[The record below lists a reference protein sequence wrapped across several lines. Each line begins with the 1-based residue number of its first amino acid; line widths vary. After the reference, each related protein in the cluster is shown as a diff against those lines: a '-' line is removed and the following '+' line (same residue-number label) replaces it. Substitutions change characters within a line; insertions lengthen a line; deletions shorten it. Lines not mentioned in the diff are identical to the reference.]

1 VARRTLS
8 RQLIVTTCIEL
19 IDREGPDKFT
29 LRRLGDVLGTDPTAI
44 YRHFRDKDEL
54 TRAVGDE
61 ILRPL
66 WDDLPGDDVGWR
78 AVLRELCL
86 RLRAAYL
93 GHPGLTA
100 LVAAG
105 PPMQENEIR
114 LTEAMLHQLQRSGLG
129 PADVGMAYHAAIELT
144 LGAAAM
150 DGTMSLAPVDERQ
163 AAYRRFRA
171 TYAGLDQERFP
182 ATVESAA
189 HLWVGSAD
197 DRFAY
202 ALDRLL
208 DGIEHHVGAG

>member
-1 VARRTLS
+1 MA
-8 RQLIVTTCIEL
+8 TCIEL
-19 IDREGPDKFT
+19 IDREGPDRFT
-29 LRRLGDVLGTDPTAI
+29 LRRLGDVLGADPTAI

-66 WDDLPGDDVGWR
+66 WDDLPGDEAGWR

-105 PPMQENEIR
+105 PPMQENELR
-114 LTEAMLHQLQRSGLG
+114 LTEAMLRQLQRSGLA

-144 LGAAAM
+144 LGAAAI

-171 TYAGLDQERFP
+171 TYAALDEQQFP
-182 ATVESAA
+182 ASVASAA
-189 HLWVGSAD
+189 SLWVGSAD

-208 DGIEHHVGAG
+208 DGIEHGATAG

>member
-1 VARRTLS
+1 MA
-8 RQLIVTTCIEL
+8 TCIEL
-19 IDREGPDKFT
+19 IDREGPDRFT
-29 LRRLGDVLGTDPTAI
+29 LRRLGDVLGADPTAI

-66 WDDLPGDDVGWR
+66 WDDLPGDEAGWR

-105 PPMQENEIR
+105 PPMQENELR
-114 LTEAMLHQLQRSGLG
+114 LTEAMLRQLQRSGLA

-144 LGAAAM
+144 LGAAAI

-171 TYAGLDQERFP
+171 TYAALDEQQFP
-182 ATVESAA
+182 ASVDSAA
-189 HLWVGSAD
+189 SLWVGSAD

-208 DGIEHHVGAG
+208 DGIEHGATAG

>member
-1 VARRTLS
+1 MLS

-66 WDDLPGDDVGWR
+66 WDDLPGDDAGWR

-105 PPMQENEIR
+105 PPMQENELR
-114 LTEAMLHQLQRSGLG
+114 LTEAMLHQLQRSGLA

-144 LGAAAM
+144 LGAAAI
-150 DGTMSLAPVDERQ
+150 DSPMSLAPVDERQ

-171 TYAGLDQERFP
+171 TYAGLDEQRFP
-182 ATVESAA
+182 ATVAA
-189 HLWVGSAD
+189 AAQLWVGSAD

-208 DGIEHHVGAG
+208 DGVEHRATVA